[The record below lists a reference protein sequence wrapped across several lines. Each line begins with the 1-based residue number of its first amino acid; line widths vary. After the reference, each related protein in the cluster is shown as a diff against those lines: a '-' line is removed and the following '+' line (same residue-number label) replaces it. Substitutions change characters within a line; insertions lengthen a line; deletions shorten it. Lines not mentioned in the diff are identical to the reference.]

1 MKKFKKKK
9 FKNLLIPKF
18 DKSIDDRSK
27 KFKWQ
32 KIKKRPDIVIL
43 EGWCVGA
50 THQKDSDLKK
60 PLNSIEK
67 KFDQKLI
74 WRRKVNYYLKN
85 QYKKI
90 FKKIDKLVYLKAPN
104 FSYIYKWRLL
114 QEQKMKLTL
123 KNKKTMSK
131 QQVKEF
137 IMYYERIT
145 KHMIKNFYKISDMT
159 IFLDKY
165 HRSKKLNFIKMIKKL
180 LIVFIILLLPNK
192 TFAQDLIKTLSDA
205 FENNSKLNAERAS
218 YKASRQDV
226 NISKGEFLPSV
237 TLSGDLASQENSKRT
252 DQTGTKLADTSSSP
266 ETQSI
271 LIEQKIFDGFGNYNS
286 LKKSQLEL
294 RHAKFKLDKLEQEIL
309 LDAANAYYSLGYSF
323 KNLEFN
329 TLNFELFERQV
340 ESDRARLERGE
351 ISLTDFAQS
360 ESSLAGAQAKLITAR
375 NELVSGQKNFQ
386 KIIGSKAPDDIDLA
400 FFPNLNIPS
409 SLSTATSIAEQINP
423 RLNLAKLDL
432 EIAKKNLFIA
442 RGDLSPSAKV
452 SYSLKKNQDLSSTVD
467 ERDQEE
473 IKATITWPIF
483 DGGKNLSSVK
493 KAKFKL
499 EEKQLNY
506 DDIYSQVQ
514 IETANA
520 WTAYSAS
527 KGILDATEAQ
537 LKAAEIANEGITLE
551 YDTGNQ
557 RTTLEVIQSRTLLLE
572 SRTSYAKAQ
581 KGFCNSPVQFTSF
594 YWRSLPR
601 QY

>member
-1 MKKFKKKK
+1 
-9 FKNLLIPKF
+9 
-18 DKSIDDRSK
+18 
-27 KFKWQ
+27 
-32 KIKKRPDIVIL
+32 
-43 EGWCVGA
+43 
-50 THQKDSDLKK
+50 
-60 PLNSIEK
+60 
-67 KFDQKLI
+67 
-74 WRRKVNYYLKN
+74 
-85 QYKKI
+85 
-90 FKKIDKLVYLKAPN
+90 
-104 FSYIYKWRLL
+104 
-114 QEQKMKLTL
+114 
-123 KNKKTMSK
+123 
-131 QQVKEF
+131 
-137 IMYYERIT
+137 
-145 KHMIKNFYKISDMT
+145 
-159 IFLDKY
+159 
-165 HRSKKLNFIKMIKKL
+165 MIKKL
-180 LIVFIILLLPNK
+180 LIIFIILLLPNK
-192 TFAQDLIKTLSDA
+192 TFAKDLIKTLSDA

-252 DQTGTKLADTSSSP
+252 DQTGTKLADSSSSP

-286 LKKSQLEL
+286 LKKSQLKL

-329 TLNFELFERQV
+329 TLNLELFERQV

-375 NELVSGQKNFQ
+375 NELISGQKNFQ

-581 KGFCNSPVQFTSF
+581 KDFAIAQFNLLASIGDL
-594 YWRSLPR
+594 YLDNIK
-601 QY
+601 